1 MALLYTEEQKELI
14 ALGAAL
20 ALVGTLT
27 ACSSTP
33 ADQNKGSAGSGAT
46 GSTTGSAAGT
56 AYPRST
62 RYGMNGTAGG
72 HGYTYDGRP
81 VRASELKAQ
90 GAMAALLKDAL
101 KPNLVQTL
109 EHTPA
114 FVHGGDKVGDA
125 DAHGAGPDAAG
136 ILAAQAARG
145 FERGFF
151 GVVAVADLFEIGR
164 TERRILFAHRHA
176 RYFVRHDLLR

>member
-1 MALLYTEEQKELI
+1 MKKELI

-72 HGYTYDGRP
+72 HGYTYDRRYTAFPDGRVAP
-81 VRASELKAQ
+81 GRGNAAQ
-90 GAMAALLKDAL
+90 DMDRVGKGVTDGTRD
-101 KPNLVQTL
+101 LVN
-109 EHTPA
+109 
-114 FVHGGDKVGDA
+114 GVGDVVRDAGNGLRDAGQAVKNAA
-125 DAHGAGPDAAG
+125 DRDM
-136 ILAAQAARG
+136 
-145 FERGFF
+145 
-151 GVVAVADLFEIGR
+151 
-164 TERRILFAHRHA
+164 
-176 RYFVRHDLLR
+176 

>member
-1 MALLYTEEQKELI
+1 MKKELI

-62 RYGMNGTAGG
+62 RYGMNGPLAAMATPMTAAIPPFPTAEW
-72 HGYTYDGRP
+72 H
-81 VRASELKAQ
+81 RA
-90 GAMAALLKDAL
+90 GAMRPGTWSEWEKAWL
-101 KPNLVQTL
+101 T
-109 EHTPA
+109 
-114 FVHGGDKVGDA
+114 
-125 DAHGAGPDAAG
+125 GPG
-136 ILAAQAARG
+136 
-145 FERGFF
+145 
-151 GVVAVADLFEIGR
+151 
-164 TERRILFAHRHA
+164 TW
-176 RYFVRHDLLR
+176 